1 MHWPIQAV
9 LCLPA
14 KQAGREFIVPASQS
28 ALLCFSGRLVEVD
41 QQKWCF
47 FISLF
52 NWKGAENRLRA
63 QWIIVLGWW
72 FIQGWRNGQE
82 ISSKAP
88 AVSRNEGFDP
98 L

>member
-52 NWKGAENRLRA
+52 NWKGAENRLRNKYGDDA
-63 QWIIVLGWW
+63 RICVM
-72 FIQGWRNGQE
+72 
-82 ISSKAP
+82 P
-88 AVSRNEGFDP
+88 EGP
-98 L
+98 QTIAYLAAS